1 MLNQIRPELGTRAPH
16 PPGLDRKHLIRRLF
30 VPPPSPPLS
39 FPFLLSRSL
48 APKSYR
54 LLRAEPCCAV
64 PVGTALLETTASLQT
79 HGVAAARRP
88 RRTAAVRW
96 VSALSHTRLL
106 HGGMVDLKSK
116 LRARLSRRNSGI
128 PLLTSSKSYNGTG
141 NHGSINSPN
150 DDAKSDKNLA
160 LESVRP
166 TSSVSADAITE
177 AGGRGG
183 RESKRVGGGRETAV
197 GGSGSGAGAGAG
209 AGVGVGVANAAPGEY
224 KEKAS
229 GFLALLTGA
238 GHSVKTG
245 PRQAISTKQPAQSI
259 KSVDDAQ
266 HTPETPGTT
275 TGEQGEHRR
284 LKQHESNTDETNGQ
298 CLNKGGD
305 DKHED
310 AHLDVFAQVPADAG
324 ADADAGSAG
333 AGSGHI
339 GSGGSTRGTTD
350 NDSNCDTGSSPG
362 RADSSAAAGAAT
374 NATNAKSASGQ
385 PPASSLTNRTAPGV
399 GSDWT
404 QPASDLRR
412 VSINSARVPSS
423 LASIHEDDDLAHTA
437 AGDEPLPPPT
447 TSAIPTT
454 IDAAALDATTP
465 TKTIP
470 NPIENSHHQQLAGA
484 SAQSATPNTAVSDT
498 VRRIRLIDPAG
509 NLSPSQPSTPA
520 PLATPASPSFVTS
533 NSVAP
538 LSPTDT
544 VPLSPSAETPSNA
557 TLPFST
563 PTPAHPNSNHSPTN
577 PTPTLGS
584 PTTIRSSSTVPTRPS
599 VPPRRQ
605 SLLPSRQTTLIRT
618 LLDANQADE
627 LDTDGNTN
635 DNLLPISAMVTRKIW
650 VKRPGG
656 SATLVTINEEDLVDD
671 VRDMIL
677 RKYAN
682 SLGRQFDSPDLTL
695 RIASREGQ
703 RTERVLGPEE
713 PMARTLDAYFP
724 GGQTVDEA
732 LIIDIPPRRTPKESP
747 RAGPP
752 HVPHGLP
759 TYYEETLRP
768 SEGGTDYFGPGALAH
783 LPSGMG
789 GGPVMNAPVNGTSQS
804 HPHTISVSGTGHI
817 PQVPSPGGTRPRQYR
832 ERPDRPRLGRQ
843 HTSSPTI
850 LNVVGAGGHAAT
862 IAVAS
867 ANHEQSTAGSVP
879 GPPASAT
886 HVPHVPPAPPLP
898 TPPPAAQEPAPAI
911 PPQHPVTTPPARV
924 ASPRPTTAMAAR
936 PKKKK
941 ATPDHTPL
949 PAMMLSSAVPP
960 INVLIVED
968 NIINLK
974 LLEAFV
980 KRLKVRWQTAMNGRE
995 AVNKW
1000 RKGGFHLVLMDIQLP
1015 IMSGLE
1021 ATREI
1026 RRLERMNSIGVFSN
1040 SNGNGGSNGGESGGD
1055 PDVMREEDKLE
1066 NIELFKSPVI
1076 IVALTASSL
1085 QSDRHEALA
1094 AGCNDFLTKPITY
1107 IWLERKVMEWGC
1119 MQALIDFDGWRKWK
1133 DFGSSNGEDK
1143 KDAAAAS
1150 KDNSGTAKKAVARPK
1165 RKSTVQKEV
1174 TSPHLSAQAAPSSLD
1189 SHTTQTSQT
1198 SSDDK

>member
-1 MLNQIRPELGTRAPH
+1 
-16 PPGLDRKHLIRRLF
+16 
-30 VPPPSPPLS
+30 
-39 FPFLLSRSL
+39 
-48 APKSYR
+48 
-54 LLRAEPCCAV
+54 
-64 PVGTALLETTASLQT
+64 
-79 HGVAAARRP
+79 
-88 RRTAAVRW
+88 
-96 VSALSHTRLL
+96 
-106 HGGMVDLKSK
+106 MVDLKSK

-183 RESKRVGGGRETAV
+183 RGSKRVLGGGGEASA
-197 GGSGSGAGAGAG
+197 GGSGTGAGTGAGTGTG
-209 AGVGVGVANAAPGEY
+209 AGVGAANAASGEH

-238 GHSVKTG
+238 GHSAKTG
-245 PRQAISTKQPAQSI
+245 PRQTISPKQPAQSI
-259 KSVDDAQ
+259 RSVDDAQ
-266 HTPETPGTT
+266 NTPETPGTT
-275 TGEQGEHRR
+275 TAGEQREDGR
-284 LKQHESNTDETNGQ
+284 LKQHESNIDDTLDH
-298 CLNKGGD
+298 CLGKNGGD
-305 DKHED
+305 KDED
-310 AHLDVFAQVPADAG
+310 ADLNVSGQAPAVADDAADAG
-324 ADADAGSAG
+324 AGSGGG

-339 GSGGSTRGTTD
+339 GIPGSGGSTRGTTCTD
-350 NDSNCDTGSSPG
+350 NDSSNCDTGSSHAKG
-362 RADSSAAAGAAT
+362 AQNHADSSAAAGATT
-374 NATNAKSASGQ
+374 NATNAKSARGQ
-385 PPASSLTNRTAPGV
+385 PPASSVTNRNAPGV

-404 QPASDLRR
+404 PASDLRR
-412 VSINSARVPSS
+412 VSISSARVPSS

-447 TSAIPTT
+447 TSTNPTT
-454 IDAAALDATTP
+454 IDAADLDATTP
-465 TKTIP
+465 TKTVP
-470 NPIENSHHQQLAGA
+470 HPTAENSHHQPLAGA
-484 SAQSATPNTAVSDT
+484 SAQSATPNTAVSDI

-520 PLATPASPSFVTS
+520 PVATPASPSILTS
-533 NSVAP
+533 NPAAP
-538 LSPTDT
+538 LSPTGT

-563 PTPAHPNSNHSPTN
+563 PTPAHPNSNHPPTN
-577 PTPTLGS
+577 STPTPGS
-584 PTTIRSSSTVPTRPS
+584 PTSARPSSTAPTRPS

-627 LDTDGNTN
+627 LDTDGNSN

-695 RIASREGQ
+695 RIAPREGQ
-703 RTERVLGPEE
+703 ASSRVLGPEE

-732 LIIDIPPRRTPKESP
+732 LVIDIPPRRTPKESP
-747 RAGPP
+747 RTGPP

-789 GGPVMNAPVNGTSQS
+789 GGPVMTAPVNGTSQS
-804 HPHTISVSGTGHI
+804 HPHTISVLGPGHI

-867 ANHEQSTAGSVP
+867 ANH
-879 GPPASAT
+879 AT

-898 TPPPAAQEPAPAI
+898 TPPPAAQEPAPAL

-941 ATPDHTPL
+941 ATPDHTPA
-949 PAMMLSSAVPP
+949 PAVMLSSAVPP

-1040 SNGNGGSNGGESGGD
+1040 SNGNGGNNGGESGGD

-1143 KDAAAAS
+1143 RDAATAS
-1150 KDNSGTAKKAVARPK
+1150 KDSSGTAKKAVARPK
-1165 RKSTVQKEV
+1165 RKPTVQKEI
-1174 TSPHLSAQAAPSSLD
+1174 TSPHLTAQAAPTSLD